1 MPHHGTREQAHAAG
15 SRSMINDS
23 FSLMRGG
30 PVYRLLRAMGLVH
43 PDRRTTHLVAAL
55 LTLAALA
62 PLVALAAL
70 DGTLLHRFTQVKMPL
85 LGDYAVIARFLIA
98 MPLLVLAA
106 PVCDDFARQALIQF
120 ARSRLVHPVQSE
132 PFNAAILR
140 MKRLRDS
147 NLPELI
153 CLVLAVAPALF
164 DALPVGLLRGVS
176 DWAHIG
182 GEPTAAGYWF
192 GYVST
197 SIFRFVSLVWL
208 WRFLL
213 WSWLLWR
220 LSRIELGVRAAH
232 PDGAGGLGFLGVVQQ
247 RFGVLA
253 FAGGVL
259 LSGYCMNYMIYLD
272 MGINAFKPLLVG
284 YVVTA
289 VVVTLAP
296 LALMGPLLAKAKRN
310 GILLYSQLGQDAAH
324 AFDRRWLGERKADS
338 PSLLDTGDASAIC
351 DFTSVYATVRGMSIM
366 PVSRWNVAWIAA
378 CAALPLAPLA
388 FVALSFDEILQR
400 LASILA

>member
-1 MPHHGTREQAHAAG
+1 
-15 SRSMINDS
+15 MITDS

-30 PVYRLLRAMGLVH
+30 PVYRLLRALGLIH
-43 PDRRTTHLVAAL
+43 PDRYTTHLVAML
-55 LTLAALA
+55 LTLVAVA
-62 PLVALAAL
+62 PLVVLAAL
-70 DGTLLHRFTQVKMPL
+70 DGTLLPRFTQVRMPL
-85 LGDYAVIARFLIA
+85 VGDYALIARFLIA

-106 PVCDDFARQALIQF
+106 PVCDEFARQALIQF
-120 ARSRLVHPVQSE
+120 SRSRLVHPAQSG
-132 PFNAAILR
+132 PFEAALLR
-140 MKRLRDS
+140 MKHLRDS
-147 NLPELI
+147 SLPELA
-153 CLVLAVAPALF
+153 CLLLAVAPALF
-164 DALPVGLLRGVS
+164 NALPVGLLRGVS

-197 SIFRFVSLVWL
+197 SIFRFVSLIWL

-220 LSRIELGVRAAH
+220 FSRIELDVRAAH
-232 PDGAGGLGFLGVVQQ
+232 PDGAGGLGFLGVIQQ

-259 LSGYCMNYMIYLD
+259 LSGYCMNHMIYLD
-272 MGINAFKPLLVG
+272 AGINVFKHLLVG
-284 YVVTA
+284 YVLTA
-289 VVVTLAP
+289 IVFTLGP
-296 LALMGPLLAKAKRN
+296 LAVMGPLLAKAKRN
-310 GILLYSQLGQDAAH
+310 GILLYSLLGHEAAH
-324 AFDRRWLGERKADS
+324 TFDRRWLGERKADS
-338 PSLLDTGDASAIC
+338 TSLLDAGDASAIC
-351 DFTSVYATVRGMSIM
+351 DFTSVYATVRGMAIM

-400 LASILA
+400 LAGILA